1 MLKEYKRIMLLDTS
15 SSYLFINFIEDG
27 KVVYQVL
34 SEGKNNH
41 SDNLL
46 KDIEEGLKKLNL
58 KVNDF
63 DCFVCGVGPGMY
75 TGLRVSMTVAKTF
88 AWTLKKD
95 LYVLSSIDLLFSDY
109 IGTNKQC
116 AIMLKAKKDYSYT
129 KIVDFSKDYK
139 VLRKEEFLSNED
151 FLKLSSNYQILN
163 NDDIKI
169 DALRIEDFMLTK
181 VENIH
186 ALEPNYLRSDI

>member
-46 KDIEEGLKKLNL
+46 KDIEEGLNKLNL

-95 LYVLSSIDLLFSDY
+95 
-109 IGTNKQC
+109 
-116 AIMLKAKKDYSYT
+116 YSYT

-139 VLRKEEFLSNED
+139 VLRKEEFLSNDE

-169 DALRIEDFMLTK
+169 DALKLEDFMLTK